1 MRGFTARSASSP
13 SPSRSMTPGRN
24 DSTTASARAAR
35 RRNAAAPAGWRRS
48 SATERFPRFSAW
60 YASDCSPRSGGSQRS
75 QSPPRGSS
83 TFTTS
88 APRSARIHVANGPGR
103 SRVRSRTRTPASGGA
118 TSEDLLQL
126 EGEAHVALDLE
137 LAGHER
143 HLRVQLP
150 VDDREEV
157 LIHGRHRA
165 LRARRGARLDLAA
178 RLGAVRGPR
187 PPARPADVELVD
199 GVDLRDDVRLGL

>member
-1 MRGFTARSASSP
+1 
-13 SPSRSMTPGRN
+13 MTPGRN

-48 SATERFPRFSAW
+48 SATERFDRFRAW
-60 YASDCSPRSGGSQRS
+60 YASDCSPFSGGSERS

-88 APRSARIHVANGPGR
+88 APRSASTHVANGPGR
-103 SRVRSRTRTPASGGA
+103 SRVRSSTRTPASGGA

-126 EGEAHVALDLE
+126 EGEPHVALDLE

-150 VDDREEV
+150 VHDVQEV
-157 LIHGRHRA
+157 LVHRGDGA
-165 LRARRGARLDLAA
+165 LRR
-178 RLGAVRGPR
+178 
-187 PPARPADVELVD
+187 
-199 GVDLRDDVRLGL
+199 